1 MGDQLL
7 LNIILVQNFRIN
19 IIYNFTHEITI
30 FSMPTFPVV
39 TINAKKKKMTDE
51 DNLSPRIFIANQVVY
66 S

>member
-39 TINAKKKKMTDE
+39 TINAKKK
-51 DNLSPRIFIANQVVY
+51 
-66 S
+66 